1 MSAHAWLSL
10 IACAGQIALFLLAVT
25 RGARSPL
32 AMPLALLASTFFS
45 SSFTSLGWD
54 VTGRIEW
61 RYLMVV
67 PIPVSTAIALHF
79 VLSFTGRRRSLAWLM
94 FTTYAVFGALS
105 AVALLGFAQPR
116 VGEFVLSSRWSL
128 LVAVLIAPAMALSV
142 VFLSIHL
149 RRASREEALRTTLIL
164 AALAWVLLLGSTEFM
179 ADFGLDV
186 PRLGALATLGANFI
200 LAWGTLRLRLFG
212 RDLHASSFAYASV
225 AAAFAVLGYLAVFRF
240 VSSSAGARTA
250 IVVGITL
257 ALIATTRRVWIAV
270 AGNRARIDRLA
281 TLGRFSSQMAHDI
294 KNPLAALKG
303 ATQFLQEERRR
314 GNELGGHSAFVDLIA
329 EQIDRIQRVVD
340 HYQRLGRVEP
350 FPEPLNLNELT
361 RNVLALQ
368 EFATSG
374 AVKVQSQLADGL
386 PTCRLDRDL
395 VAGALENLVRNAFEA
410 MPRGG
415 TLTVR
420 TGRDGEDTEDL
431 RVFLEVQ
438 DTGDGMD
445 ARTRE
450 RAFDDFFTT
459 KRHGTGHGLAF
470 VRRVMDA
477 HGGDLALTSK
487 EGWGTVIRLF
497 FPVHSSE
504 APMP

>member
-1 MSAHAWLSL
+1 MSAHAWLTL

-32 AMPLALLASTFFS
+32 AMPLALLATTFFS
-45 SSFTSLGWD
+45 SSFTALGWELS
-54 VTGRIEW
+54 GRAEW
-61 RYLMVV
+61 RYLMATPV
-67 PIPVSTAIALHF
+67 PVSTAIALHF
-79 VLSFTGRRRSLAWLM
+79 VLSFTGRRRSYAWLM
-94 FTTYAVFGALS
+94 FTAYGVFGLGS
-105 AVALLGFAQPR
+105 AVWMLGFLQPR
-116 VGEFVLSSRWSL
+116 VGEFVLSPRWGL
-128 LVAVLIAPAMALSV
+128 TVACLIAPALV
-142 VFLSIHL
+142 LCLVFLTIHL
-149 RRASREEALRTTLIL
+149 LRASRDERMRTTLII
-164 AALAWVLLLGSTEFM
+164 AAVFWVALLGSTELM
-179 ADFGLDV
+179 ADAGLDV
-186 PRLGALATLGANFI
+186 PRLGVLGTLGANVI
-200 LAWGTLRLRLFG
+200 LAWATLRLRLFG

-225 AAAFAVLGYLAVFRF
+225 AAAFAVVGYLAVFRF
-240 VSSSAGARTA
+240 VSSNVGARAA

-257 ALIATTRRVWIAV
+257 ALVAGTRRVWIAV
-270 AGNRARIDRLA
+270 AGGRARVERLA
-281 TLGRFSSQMAHDI
+281 TLGRFASQMAHDI

-303 ATQFLQEERRR
+303 AAQFLQEERRR
-314 GNELGGHSAFVDLIA
+314 GNDLGGHSAFVDLIA

-350 FPEPLNLNELT
+350 FPEPLNLNDLA
-361 RNVLALQ
+361 RSVLALQ
-368 EFATSG
+368 DFAAQTT
-374 AVKVQSQLADGL
+374 VKVESQLQEGL

-415 TLTVR
+415 TVTVR
-420 TGRDGEDTEDL
+420 TGRDGMETLDR

-459 KRHGTGHGLAF
+459 KPRGTGHGLAF

-487 EGWGTVIRLF
+487 EGWGTTIRLF
-497 FPVHSSE
+497 FPVSQ
-504 APMP
+504 

>member
-1 MSAHAWLSL
+1 MSAHAWLTL
-10 IACAGQIALFLLAVT
+10 IASAGQIALFLLAVT

-45 SSFTSLGWD
+45 SSVCSLGWELSQ
-54 VTGRIEW
+54 RYEW
-61 RYLMVV
+61 RFLMATPV
-67 PIPVSTAIALHF
+67 PVSTAIALHF

-94 FTTYAVFGALS
+94 FTGYALFGTAS
-105 AVALLGFAQPR
+105 AIWLLGFVQPR
-116 VGEFVLSSRWSL
+116 VGEF
-128 LVAVLIAPAMALSV
+128 ALSTIYPLVVASLIGPALFLMV
-142 VFLSIHL
+142 VFLALHL
-149 RRASREEALRTTLIL
+149 RRASRDEAMRTWMII
-164 AALAWVLLLGSTEFM
+164 AAVFWVALLGSTELI
-179 ADFGLDV
+179 ADAGYDV
-186 PRLGALATLGANFI
+186 PRLGALGTLGANFI

-212 RDLHASSFAYASV
+212 RDLHRSSFAYASV
-225 AAAFAVLGYLAVFRF
+225 ATAFAVLGYLAVFRF
-240 VSSSAGARTA
+240 VSSNAGGRVA
-250 IVVGITL
+250 IVIGITL

-270 AGNRARIDRLA
+270 AGNRARVERLA

-303 ATQFLQEERRR
+303 ATQFLQEEKRR

-350 FPEPLNLNELT
+350 FPEPLNLNDLA
-361 RNVLALQ
+361 RSVLALQ
-368 EFATSG
+368 DFAAQG
-374 AVKVQSQLADGL
+374 VVKVQSELHDPL

-410 MPRGG
+410 MPKGG
-415 TLTVR
+415 TVTVR
-420 TGRDGEDTEDL
+420 TGRTGDGTEDA

-438 DTGDGMD
+438 DTGEGMD

-459 KRHGTGHGLAF
+459 KPRGTGHGLAF

-477 HGGDLALTSK
+477 HGGDFALTSK

-497 FPVHSSE
+497 FPS
-504 APMP
+504 PP